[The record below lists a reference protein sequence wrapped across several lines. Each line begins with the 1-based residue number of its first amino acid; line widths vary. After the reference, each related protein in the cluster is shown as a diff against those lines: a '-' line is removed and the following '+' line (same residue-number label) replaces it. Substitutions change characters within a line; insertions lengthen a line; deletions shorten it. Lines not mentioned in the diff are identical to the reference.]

1 MRIVIDIEGDEVKV
15 HRVMGQAPPPS
26 DLLAQAASIGAE
38 SAGAALVPGAVTAFE
53 VSGAETAD
61 AGPAAAGPPKAAR
74 PQRPRP
80 GRRPMP
86 PSSPPGSTSRRP
98 RK

>member
-15 HRVMGQAPPPS
+15 HRVVGQALPPS

-38 SAGAALVPGAVTAFE
+38 SAGAALVPGAVAAFE
-53 VSGAETAD
+53 VSRPETAD
-61 AGPAAAGPPKAAR
+61 AGPAAAEPPGAAR
-74 PQRPRP
+74 PQRPRA
-80 GRRPMP
+80 GRRPTP
-86 PSSPPGSTSRRP
+86 PSSRRRSTSRRR

>member
-15 HRVMGQAPPPS
+15 HRVVGQALPPS

-38 SAGAALVPGAVTAFE
+38 SAGAALVPGAVAAFE
-53 VSGAETAD
+53 VSRPETAD
-61 AGPAAAGPPKAAR
+61 AGPAAEPPGAAR
-74 PQRPRP
+74 PQRPRA
-80 GRRPMP
+80 GRRPTP
-86 PSSPPGSTSRRP
+86 PSSRRRSTSRRR